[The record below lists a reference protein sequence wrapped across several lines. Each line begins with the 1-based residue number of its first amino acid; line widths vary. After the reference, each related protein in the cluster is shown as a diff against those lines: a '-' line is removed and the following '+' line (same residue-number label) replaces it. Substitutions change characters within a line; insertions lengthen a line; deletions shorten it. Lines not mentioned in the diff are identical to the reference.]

1 MKVSENTWEDPY
13 LFEEEE
19 EEEEVDDGDGGDG
32 GDGEGEAATLENITL
47 PENLEISE
55 EDWNA
60 VSEVF
65 KGAGTTL
72 TKDVAQK
79 LVDLEASRLERFS
92 SEQAKAHEERVKSW
106 AEDTKKDKEIGGAK
120 FDENLAAAEQAVK
133 ALATPELKE
142 LLDNTGLGN
151 HPEMVR
157 LFVKLSPL
165 VREDQGLSTGGTRGG
180 ESKSRADLLYGDT
193 TK

>member
-1 MKVSENTWEDPY
+1 
-13 LFEEEE
+13 
-19 EEEEVDDGDGGDG
+19 
-32 GDGEGEAATLENITL
+32 
-47 PENLEISE
+47 
-55 EDWNA
+55 
-60 VSEVF
+60 
-65 KGAGTTL
+65 
-72 TKDVAQK
+72 
-79 LVDLEASRLERFS
+79 
-92 SEQAKAHEERVKSW
+92 
-106 AEDTKKDKEIGGAK
+106 EIGGAK

-193 TK
+193 TKEVIKRPKDGEETWPLLDIDSQTYWTCTSRLTGAESGKRLWKC